1 MITREMSLIYC
12 IEMKDNDMIKQKTSK
27 KINNDE
33 NSVLTGVVKT
43 MKNDI
48 QLNAILI
55 HLVLRH
61 IFLKSSNFYAV
72 LTQFF
77 EKFPF

>member
-61 IFLKSSNFYAV
+61 IFLKSSNF
-72 LTQFF
+72 
-77 EKFPF
+77 